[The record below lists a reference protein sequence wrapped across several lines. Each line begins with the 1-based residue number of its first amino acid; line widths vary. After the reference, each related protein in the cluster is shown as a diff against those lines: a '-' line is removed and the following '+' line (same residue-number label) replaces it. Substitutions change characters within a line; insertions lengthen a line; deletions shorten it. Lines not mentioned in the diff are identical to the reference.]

1 MKKIDDET
9 RQRILDAADIVEV
22 VSDFVSLKRR
32 GANYI
37 GLCPFHNERT
47 PSFSVSRSRGICK
60 CFSCGE
66 GGSAVNFIMK
76 IENIG
81 YYDALKYLAR
91 KYGIEVK
98 EHEVSAEE
106 REAEN
111 RRESMMAVNSFALEH
126 FEHNIH
132 DTENGREIGLS
143 YFKERGVND
152 EMIKHFH
159 LGYALDVPDDL
170 LKSALAK
177 GYREQVL
184 LDTGLCAK
192 NNREITYDRFK
203 GRVVYPIF
211 SVSGRPIAFGGRTLR
226 SDKKI
231 AKYVNSP
238 ESEIYHKSSVLY
250 GLYQAKQSIVRKDKC
265 FLVEGYMDVISMCQ
279 AGITNVVASSGTSLT
294 QGQIRLIHRF
304 TKNVTVIYDSD
315 AAGIKASLR
324 GIDLLLA
331 EGLNIKVL
339 LLPDG
344 DDPDTFAQ
352 HNSPAFV
359 EKYIEDN
366 EQDFIGFKTRIL
378 LDGAKNDPLQRS
390 RVITDIINS
399 VACIPD
405 PITRRIY
412 LQECSRSLDM
422 DETTLALQLK
432 RAMANKEEKRHYEA
446 TVNAQTRKLPQDSD
460 TQKTETAAEKQS
472 QPQTTDAAVTTTDQ
486 ASAAFAT
493 PSSFIRPYEIEL
505 LRYVVRF
512 GMTKLCDAY
521 DSENNPV
528 VLSVFGYVY
537 QDFTDEGISFSTD
550 ECARLWDAIKAIAD
564 NWSADWKIHSEIT
577 ERKVSEFEEKRRI
590 EIKEQAKDIQDIQRL
605 ESTLAFDAEQLKE
618 NLDKTFA
625 SNYLSER
632 LLSHQDDIVRNL
644 AGELAISK
652 HSLSKIH
659 SKMTNMPSELDTL
672 PQKLPEALYS
682 LKYAI
687 LIEHERSLRVQL
699 TKLQK
704 DSNSNFEQQINLIQQ
719 LRETNTSIKQL
730 AHFLGERIYDPANR
744 K

>member
-203 GRVVYPIF
+203 GRVIYPIF

-460 TQKTETAAEKQS
+460 TQKAETASEKQS
-472 QPQTTDAAVTTTDQ
+472 QPQTTDAAVTTADQ
-486 ASAAFAT
+486 ASASFAT
-493 PSSFIRPYEIEL
+493 SSSFIRPYEIEL

-521 DSENNPV
+521 DSGNNPV

-577 ERKVSEFEEKRRI
+577 ERKVSEFEEKRCR

-618 NLDKTFA
+618 DLDKTFA

-632 LLSHQDDIVRNL
+632 LLSHPDDIVRNL

-687 LIEHERSLRVQL
+687 LIEHERSLRTQL

-704 DSNSNFEQQINLIQQ
+704 DGNNNFEQQINLIQQ
-719 LRETNTSIKQL
+719 LRETNTSIKKL

>member
-111 RRESMMAVNSFALEH
+111 RRESMMAVNTFALEH
-126 FEHNIH
+126 FERNIH
-132 DTENGREIGLS
+132 DTENGKEIGLS
-143 YFKERGVND
+143 YFKERGIND

-159 LGYALDVPDDL
+159 LGYALDVADDL

-192 NNREITYDRFK
+192 NSREITYDRFK
-203 GRVVYPIF
+203 GRVIYPIF
-211 SVSGRPIAFGGRTLR
+211 SVSGRAIAFGGRTLR
-226 SDKKI
+226 SDKKV

-390 RVITDIINS
+390 RVISDIINS

-432 RAMANKEEKRHYEA
+432 RAMAAKEEKRHYEA
-446 TVNAQTRKLPQDSD
+446 TVSANTRDLPQDTDSAR
-460 TQKTETAAEKQS
+460 TEES
-472 QPQTTDAAVTTTDQ
+472 EIQPHPSVTSAPSTGHTLNLSTTHT
-486 ASAAFAT
+486 
-493 PSSFIRPYEIEL
+493 SFIQPYEIEL

-512 GMTKLCDAY
+512 GMITLCDAY
-521 DSENNPV
+521 DSEDNLIS
-528 VLSVFGYVY
+528 LSVYEYVY
-537 QDFTDEGISFSTD
+537 HDFTSEGIAFSTE
-550 ECARLWDAIKAIAD
+550 ECVRLWDAIKTIAS
-564 NWSADWKIHSEIT
+564 NWAADSKAHKETIEHD
-577 ERKVSEFEEKRRI
+577 VSVFEAKRRQ
-590 EIKEQAKDIQDIQRL
+590 EIREQAKDIQDIQRQ
-605 ESTLAFDAEQLKE
+605 ESTLAFDAAQMRERL
-618 NLDKTFA
+618 NRTFA
-625 SNYLSER
+625 CNYLSDR
-632 LLSHQDDIVRNL
+632 LLSHPDDIVRNL
-644 AGELAISK
+644 AGELAINK
-652 HSLSKIH
+652 HTLSKIH
-659 SKMTNMPSELDTL
+659 SKMTHMPSELDTL

-687 LIEHERSLRVQL
+687 LIGHERQLRTQL
-699 TKLQK
+699 TELQN
-704 DSNSNFEQQINLIQQ
+704 NSSDNFEQQINLIQQ
-719 LRETNTSIKQL
+719 LRENNASIRKI
-730 AHFLGERIYDPANR
+730 AHFLGERIYDPTNR

>member
-9 RQRILDAADIVEV
+9 RQRILDATDIVEV

-91 KYGIEVK
+91 KYGIEVR

-111 RRESMMAVNSFALEH
+111 RRESMMAANDFALAH

-132 DTENGREIGLS
+132 DTETGKEIGLS
-143 YFKERGVND
+143 YFKERGIND

-159 LGYALDVPDDL
+159 LGYALDRPDEL
-170 LKSALAK
+170 LKTALSK

-184 LDTGLCAK
+184 LDTGLCAQ
-192 NNREITYDRFK
+192 NTHGVTYDRFK
-203 GRVVYPIF
+203 GRVIYPIF

-279 AGITNVVASSGTSLT
+279 AGIQNVVASSGTSLT
-294 QGQIRLIHRF
+294 QGQIRLLHRF

-324 GIDLLLA
+324 GIDLLLV

-352 HNSPAFV
+352 HNSPAYV

-378 LDGAKNDPLQRS
+378 LDGAKNDPLKRS
-390 RVITDIINS
+390 QVITDIINS

-412 LQECSRSLDM
+412 LQESSRSLDI
-422 DETTLALQLK
+422 DEKTLALQLK
-432 RAMANKEEKRHYEA
+432 RAMASKEEKRHYEA
-446 TVNAQTRKLPQDSD
+446 TVNEYARNLPQTD
-460 TQKTETAAEKQS
+460 TTIAHESEKRA
-472 QPQTTDAAVTTTDQ
+472 PDH
-486 ASAAFAT
+486 SAATAT
-493 PSSFIRPYEIEL
+493 LPSIKSATSTSFIRPYEIEL
-505 LRYVVRF
+505 LRYVVRY
-512 GMTKLCDAY
+512 GMIKLCDAY
-521 DSENNPV
+521 DIENKV
-528 VLSVFGYVY
+528 VSLTVY
-537 QDFTDEGISFSTD
+537 DYIYRDFLDEGIGFSSED
-550 ECARLWDAIKAIAD
+550 CAKLWEAISTIAA
-564 NWSADWKIHSEIT
+564 NWSEDWPIHNDVAEH
-577 ERKVSEFEEKRRI
+577 KVAEFEAKRRQ
-590 EIKEQAKDIQDIQRL
+590 EIKEQATDMQDIQRMERL
-605 ESTLAFDAEQLKE
+605 LSLDVANLRDE
-618 NLDKTFA
+618 LDKAYTC
-625 SNYLSER
+625 NYLSER
-632 LLSHQDDIVRNL
+632 LLSHPDDIVRNL
-644 AGELAISK
+644 AGELAINK
-652 HSLSKIH
+652 HSLSKIYNKTAH
-659 SKMTNMPSELDTL
+659 IVSELDML

-687 LIEHERSLRVQL
+687 LINQERSLRAQL

-704 DSNSNFEQQINLIQQ
+704 DSSSNFEQQISIIQQ
-719 LRETNTSIKQL
+719 LRDTNVSLRKL
-730 AHFLGERIYDPANR
+730 AFFLGERIYDPTNR

>member
-111 RRESMMAVNSFALEH
+111 RRESMMAVNTFALEH

-132 DTENGREIGLS
+132 NTENGREIGLS
-143 YFKERGVND
+143 YFKERGIND
-152 EMIKHFH
+152 DMIKHFH
-159 LGYALDVPDDL
+159 LGYALDAPDEL

-192 NNREITYDRFK
+192 NNREVTYDRFK
-203 GRVVYPIF
+203 GRVIYPIF

-231 AKYVNSP
+231 SKYVNSP

-294 QGQIRLIHRF
+294 QGQIRLLHRF

-352 HNSPAFV
+352 HNSPVFV
-359 EKYIEDN
+359 ERYIEDN

-378 LDGAKNDPLQRS
+378 LDGTKNDPLQRS

-432 RAMANKEEKRHYEA
+432 RAMAAKEEKRHYDA
-446 TVNAQTRKLPQDSD
+446 TVNANARDLPQDTDPNKSI
-460 TQKTETAAEKQS
+460 AEA
-472 QPQTTDAAVTTTDQ
+472 QPQTSVATNTSAVQSSTTS
-486 ASAAFAT
+486 SA
-493 PSSFIRPYEIEL
+493 SFIRPYEIEL

-512 GMTKLCDAY
+512 GMITIGEAY
-521 DSENNPV
+521 DSENNSIP
-528 VLSVFGYVY
+528 LSAFEYVY
-537 QDFTDEGISFSTD
+537 QDFASEDISFSSF
-550 ECARLWDAIKAIAD
+550 ECSQLWEAIKIIAG
-564 NWSADWKIHSEIT
+564 NWATDWQIHNENVEHEVAD
-577 ERKVSEFEEKRRI
+577 FEAKRRQ
-590 EIKEQAKDIQDIQRL
+590 EIREQAKDMQEIQKMER
-605 ESTLAFDAEQLKE
+605 TLAYDTAQMRD
-618 NLDKTFA
+618 NLNKTFA
-625 SNYLSER
+625 CNYLSDR
-632 LLSHQDDIVRNL
+632 LLSHPNDIVRNL
-644 AGELAISK
+644 AGELAINK
-652 HSLSKIH
+652 HALSKIH
-659 SKMTNMPSELDTL
+659 SKMTHMPSELDTL
-672 PQKLPEALYS
+672 PQKLPEALFS

-687 LIEHERSLRVQL
+687 LINRERLLRAQL
-699 TKLQK
+699 NNLQK
-704 DSNSNFEQQINLIQQ
+704 DSSNNFEQQIKLIQQ
-719 LRETNTSIKQL
+719 LRETNASIKKL
-730 AHFLGERIYDPANR
+730 AHYLGERIYDPKNR

>member
-111 RRESMMAVNSFALEH
+111 RRESMMAVNTFALEH

-132 DTENGREIGLS
+132 NTENGREIGLS
-143 YFKERGVND
+143 YFKERGIND
-152 EMIKHFH
+152 DMIKHFH
-159 LGYALDVPDDL
+159 LGYALDAPDEL

-192 NNREITYDRFK
+192 NNREVTYDRFK
-203 GRVVYPIF
+203 GRVIYPIF

-294 QGQIRLIHRF
+294 QGQIRLLHRF

-359 EKYIEDN
+359 ERYIEDN

-378 LDGAKNDPLQRS
+378 LDGTKNDPLQRS

-432 RAMANKEEKRHYEA
+432 RAMAAKEEKRHYDA
-446 TVNAQTRKLPQDSD
+446 TVNANARDLPQDTDPNKSI
-460 TQKTETAAEKQS
+460 AEA
-472 QPQTTDAAVTTTDQ
+472 QPQTSVATNTSAVQ
-486 ASAAFAT
+486 ASTTSSA
-493 PSSFIRPYEIEL
+493 SFIRPYEIEL

-512 GMTKLCDAY
+512 GMITIGEAY
-521 DSENNPV
+521 DSENNSIP
-528 VLSVFGYVY
+528 LSAFEYVY
-537 QDFTDEGISFSTD
+537 QDFASEDISFSSF
-550 ECARLWDAIKAIAD
+550 ECSQLWEAIKVIAG
-564 NWSADWKIHSEIT
+564 NWATDWQIHNENVEHEVAD
-577 ERKVSEFEEKRRI
+577 FEAKRRQ
-590 EIKEQAKDIQDIQRL
+590 EIREQAKDMQEIQKMER
-605 ESTLAFDAEQLKE
+605 TLAYDTAQMRD
-618 NLDKTFA
+618 NLNKTFA
-625 SNYLSER
+625 CNYLSDR
-632 LLSHQDDIVRNL
+632 LLSHPNDIVRNL
-644 AGELAISK
+644 AGELAINK
-652 HSLSKIH
+652 HALSKIH
-659 SKMTNMPSELDTL
+659 SKMTHMPSELDTL
-672 PQKLPEALYS
+672 PQKLPEALFS

-687 LIEHERSLRVQL
+687 LINRERLLRTQL
-699 TKLQK
+699 NNLQK
-704 DSNSNFEQQINLIQQ
+704 DSSNNFEQQIKLIQQ
-719 LRETNTSIKQL
+719 LRETNASIKKL
-730 AHFLGERIYDPANR
+730 AHYLGERIYDPKNR

>member
-111 RRESMMAVNSFALEH
+111 RRESMMAVNTFALEH

-132 DTENGREIGLS
+132 NTENGREIGLS
-143 YFKERGVND
+143 YFKERGIND
-152 EMIKHFH
+152 DMIKHFH
-159 LGYALDVPDDL
+159 LGYALDAPDEL

-192 NNREITYDRFK
+192 NNREVTYDRFK
-203 GRVVYPIF
+203 GRVIYPIF

-231 AKYVNSP
+231 SKYVNSP

-294 QGQIRLIHRF
+294 QGQIRLLHRF

-352 HNSPAFV
+352 HNSPVFV
-359 EKYIEDN
+359 ERYIEDN

-378 LDGAKNDPLQRS
+378 LDGTKNDPLQRS

-432 RAMANKEEKRHYEA
+432 RAMAAKEEKRHYDA
-446 TVNAQTRKLPQDSD
+446 TVNANARDLPQDTDPNKSI
-460 TQKTETAAEKQS
+460 AEA
-472 QPQTTDAAVTTTDQ
+472 QPQTSVATNTSAVQSSTTS
-486 ASAAFAT
+486 SA
-493 PSSFIRPYEIEL
+493 SFIRPYEIEL

-512 GMTKLCDAY
+512 GMITIGEAY
-521 DSENNPV
+521 DSENNSIP
-528 VLSVFGYVY
+528 LSAFEYVY
-537 QDFTDEGISFSTD
+537 QDFASEDISFSSF
-550 ECARLWDAIKAIAD
+550 ECSQLWEAIKVIAG
-564 NWSADWKIHSEIT
+564 NWATDWQIHNENVEHEVAD
-577 ERKVSEFEEKRRI
+577 FEAKRRQ
-590 EIKEQAKDIQDIQRL
+590 EIREQAKDMQEIQKMER
-605 ESTLAFDAEQLKE
+605 TLAYDTAQMRD
-618 NLDKTFA
+618 NLNKTFA
-625 SNYLSER
+625 CNYLSDR
-632 LLSHQDDIVRNL
+632 LLSHPNDIVRNL
-644 AGELAISK
+644 AGELAINK
-652 HSLSKIH
+652 HALSKIH
-659 SKMTNMPSELDTL
+659 SKMTHMPSELDTL
-672 PQKLPEALYS
+672 PQKLPEALFS

-687 LIEHERSLRVQL
+687 LINRERLLRAQL
-699 TKLQK
+699 NNLQK
-704 DSNSNFEQQINLIQQ
+704 DSSNNFEQQIKLIQQ
-719 LRETNTSIKQL
+719 LRETNASIKKL
-730 AHFLGERIYDPANR
+730 AHYLGERIYDPKNR